1 MTRRQIAAL
10 AALSSAVFLVAID
23 STVLSIAVPQITEQ
37 LNATY
42 TQVLWI
48 GDIYSF
54 MLAGL
59 LVTMGNIGDR
69 IGRKRLLIIAAI
81 GFGIMSVAAALAPDP
96 NLLIAARALQGMA
109 GAGLMPP
116 TLALIRAVFTDSRQ
130 RTKAIGIWSA
140 AGSAGASV
148 GPSLAGFL
156 LEHFYWGS
164 VLLINVPVVIFIIAV
179 GAWAL
184 PESRGDA
191 KQPIDV
197 ASIVLSTFGILLAVY
212 GITELAHRGLAQWQA
227 YVGLAIAI
235 PLLLVF
241 ARRQFRLQVPLL
253 DFGLFRIPAFSAA
266 VMAQFSVV
274 FAATGALFFL
284 PIFFQE
290 VSGYSPL
297 RTGLSLLPVSLVSMI
312 VAPQTGRLLRRFGA
326 RRVLLTGM
334 TSSSVG
340 LVAVG
345 LLASAPYWT
354 MVIPLAMLGFGF
366 ATVLTTAADLVLKVA
381 PPARVGAAT
390 GVSETSFELGAAMG
404 IALMGSLLTMSYQW
418 LLNLPAGT
426 PAEAAAATAESISQ
440 ASEATAALPAEQVT
454 DILTAAGEAFTSAI
468 TMTAIVAGLLLSLA
482 AIAAARTIPA
492 RGTPTSPQDE
502 SDPPHQPPPTGSGS
516 LQPQDAQ
523 GAGTDQASDDDPS
536 DQVRNR

>member
-10 AALSSAVFLVAID
+10 AALSSAVFLVAVD
-23 STVLSIAVPQITEQ
+23 GTVLSIAVPQITEQ
-37 LNATY
+37 LNPTY
-42 TQVLWI
+42 TQVLWV

-59 LVTMGNIGDR
+59 LVTMGNVGDR
-69 IGRKRLLIIAAI
+69 IGRKRLLIFAAI
-81 GFGIMSVAAALAPDP
+81 GFGIMSVAAALATDP

-116 TLALIRAVFTDSRQ
+116 TLALIRTVFTDTRQ
-130 RTKAIGIWSA
+130 RTKAIGFWSA

-156 LEHFYWGS
+156 LEHYYWGS
-164 VLLINVPVVIFIIAV
+164 VLLINVPVVMFIVGV

-197 ASIVLSTFGILLAVY
+197 TSIVLSTFGILLAVF
-212 GITELAHRGLAQWQA
+212 GITELAHRGFAQWEA

-241 ARRQFRLQVPLL
+241 ARRQFRLKVPLL

-266 VMAQFSVV
+266 VLAQFSVV
-274 FAATGALFFL
+274 FAVTGALFFL
-284 PIFFQE
+284 PIFFQA
-290 VSGYSPL
+290 VAGYSPL
-297 RTGLSLLPVSLVSMI
+297 RTGLSLLPVSLVSMV

-334 TSSSVG
+334 TCSSVG
-340 LVAVG
+340 LIAVG
-345 LLASAPYWT
+345 PLAAMPYWT
-354 MVIPLAMLGFGF
+354 MVIPLAMLGFGI

-390 GVSETSFELGAAMG
+390 GVSETSFELGTAMG

-426 PAEAAAATAESISQ
+426 PPDAASATAESISQ
-440 ASEATAALPAEQVT
+440 VPEAIAGLPADQ
-454 DILTAAGEAFTSAI
+454 AAGILAAASEAFTSGI
-468 TMTAIVAGLLLSLA
+468 MITAIVAGLLLSLGA
-482 AIAAARTIPA
+482 VAAARTIPA
-492 RGTPTSPQDE
+492 RGTPTHSQDGSE
-502 SDPPHQPPPTGSGS
+502 LQQSRDPADSA
-516 LQPQDAQ
+516 QPQDAH
-523 GAGTDQASDDDPS
+523 GAGAHQTGDDNAGDQIRD
-536 DQVRNR
+536 R